1 MDGNNFNND
10 FNNQN
15 QQAQQAQP
23 SYSTQPI
30 PPVYGQ
36 QPYNSGIN
44 YGMPPQPY
52 QDPKN
57 LEPVPIG
64 TWLGI
69 MFLSLIPC
77 VNLIML
83 FVWAFSD
90 GRESRKNWAKAQL
103 IFMAIMIVLEI
114 VVMLLFGAAIV
125 SFYQNLLYMY
135 M

>member
-15 QQAQQAQP
+15 QQAQSQ
-23 SYSTQPI
+23 YSTQPI
-30 PPVYGQ
+30 PPVYNQ
-36 QPYNSGIN
+36 QTYNSGIN

-77 VNLIML
+77 VNIIML
-83 FVWAFSD
+83 FVWAFSE

-103 IFMAIMIVLEI
+103 IFIAIMIVLEI
-114 VVMLLFGAAIV
+114 VLMVLFGAAIFA
-125 SFYQNLLYMY
+125 FYQEFFNMY

>member
-1 MDGNNFNND
+1 MDGNNFSND

-15 QQAQQAQP
+15 QQAQSP
-23 SYSTQPI
+23 YSTQPI
-30 PPVYGQ
+30 PPVYNQ
-36 QPYNSGIN
+36 QTYNSGIN

-103 IFMAIMIVLEI
+103 IFIAIMIVLEI
-114 VVMLLFGAAIV
+114 VVMILFGAAIV
-125 SFYQNLLYMY
+125 AFYQNLLNMY
-135 M
+135 I